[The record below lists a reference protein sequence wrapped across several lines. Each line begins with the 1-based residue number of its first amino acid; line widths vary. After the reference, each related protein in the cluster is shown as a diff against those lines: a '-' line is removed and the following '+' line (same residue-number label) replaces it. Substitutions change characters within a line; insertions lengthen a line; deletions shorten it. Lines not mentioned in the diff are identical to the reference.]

1 MSEVFFRTAVKTYI
15 ENWPHRLYN
24 ESIATALFQLTQK
37 EMDAVIETNAF
48 TIEETGKE
56 PSEESFAMVSDLAK
70 KITEHI
76 NRFPKGAY
84 VKLGSRSPKDSYI
97 GFKEGFC
104 CQDGQKVIR
113 LFNDSERVKD
123 DLESARRNG
132 YLSFVAVREWIDM
145 PEWAEFRGFF
155 KNKRL
160 IGLSQYNY
168 RNNKAYPEILE
179 NADSIQWAMQYK
191 SEQMAELLPVSDIVA
206 DFFYKVRAYGNERV
220 SEVVLIEV
228 NPFDIWTDPCL
239 FNWNKDSFD
248 SFEFR
253 YNNNMRK
260 TDLSL

>member
-104 CQDGQKVIR
+104 CQDGQKV
-113 LFNDSERVKD
+113 
-123 DLESARRNG
+123 
-132 YLSFVAVREWIDM
+132 
-145 PEWAEFRGFF
+145 
-155 KNKRL
+155 
-160 IGLSQYNY
+160 
-168 RNNKAYPEILE
+168 
-179 NADSIQWAMQYK
+179 
-191 SEQMAELLPVSDIVA
+191 
-206 DFFYKVRAYGNERV
+206 
-220 SEVVLIEV
+220 

>member
-15 ENWPHRLYN
+15 ENWPAGLYN

-37 EMDAVIETNAF
+37 EMDALIETNAF

-56 PSEESFAMVSDLAK
+56 PSEESFTMVSDLAK

-76 NRFPKGAY
+76 NRFPKGSY

-104 CQDGQKVIR
+104 CLDGQKVIR

-123 DLESARRNG
+123 DLKSAQHNK
-132 YLSFVAVREWIDM
+132 YQSSVAVREWVKM

-155 KNKRL
+155 KNKKL
-160 IGLSQYNY
+160 VGLSQYNY
-168 RNNKAYPEILE
+168 RNNKSYPEILE
-179 NADSIQWAMQYK
+179 NADSIQWAMQK
-191 SEQMAELLPVSDIVA
+191 KAEQIAAFLPAPDIVA
-206 DFFYKVRAYGNERV
+206 DFLYKVRVYGNERV
-220 SEVVLIEV
+220 SEVILIEV

-253 YNNNMRK
+253 YNNNVRQI
-260 TDLSL
+260 DSRL